1 MRSPG
6 NNRPARCRI
15 AGLVALALTVSA
27 QSPSGDRAPAANT
40 DRAFLTVD
48 VRQFG
53 FIPNATGWRDQLSLD
68 FVDGDH
74 LLFAWTTTDN
84 PVHKHRVAGLATTA
98 SHLHALLLDLNDI
111 QKSTRH
117 DLPVSS
123 YFAAIRPVANGE
135 FLVCAGQELQLLAHD
150 FTSLK
155 QEALPC
161 AFRPSASEH
170 TFVTLDSLHEQEIL
184 RDTQTF
190 GPLAECPARALSAF
204 TDDRLVCACGS
215 DSHLCIRNLGG
226 DWRPLN
232 ISAMDAGLK
241 PLGFIN
247 NSTLLF
253 RTKSELV
260 VATADGLLLFRAK
273 LPKKLLFHGA
283 VFSAGG
289 LRFAIIEDRM
299 RGWTS
304 PSLDIYAFPA
314 DDQVVVYDV
323 TVRRAIYT
331 RKLKG
336 TSPWLPG
343 HEHINYCALS
353 PDGSLLAVEEGGT
366 ITIYRLPPPTPSS

>member
-1 MRSPG
+1 M
-6 NNRPARCRI
+6 
-15 AGLVALALTVSA
+15 LALTVPA

-40 DRAFLTVD
+40 DRAFLTLD

-53 FIPNATGWRDQLSLD
+53 FVPNATGWRDRLSLD

-84 PVHKHRVAGLATTA
+84 PVPRHRVGLTTTA
-98 SHLHALLLDLNDI
+98 SHLHALLLDLHDI
-111 QKSTRH
+111 QKSLRH
-117 DLPVSS
+117 DLPASS
-123 YFAAIRPVANGE
+123 YFAAIQPVANGE
-135 FLVCAGQELQLLAHD
+135 FLVCTGHALQLLSPD
-150 FTSLK
+150 FSSLK
-155 QEALPC
+155 EEALPGPLSC
-161 AFRPSASEH
+161 AFRPPPSQHA
-170 TFVTLDSLHEQEIL
+170 FVMLGDSHEKAIL

-190 GPLAECPARALSAF
+190 SPLAECPARALVAF

-226 DWRPLN
+226 DWQPLN
-232 ISAMDAGLK
+232 ISTMDADLK

-247 NSTLLF
+247 NSTLLL
-253 RTKSELV
+253 RTRSELE

-273 LPKKLLFHGA
+273 LPTKLLFHSA

-299 RGWTS
+299 RGLTS
-304 PSLDIYAFPA
+304 AGLDIHSFPA

-323 TVRRAIYT
+323 TERRAIYT

-336 TSPWLPG
+336 TSPWPPG

-353 PDGSLLAVEEGGT
+353 PDGSVLAIEEGGT
-366 ITIYRLPPPTPSS
+366 IMIYRLPPPTPSS